1 MRDRA
6 SSLTSIADPASVQC
20 AFPHTLTEWT
30 VMELTQIAGGDC
42 GRDDCPT
49 IFTTDR
55 GTLVVQGYIV
65 NRTTPDGEAVVEIPL
80 SVFEDAAR
88 ALGR

>member
-1 MRDRA
+1 M
-6 SSLTSIADPASVQC
+6 T
-20 AFPHTLTEWT
+20 
-30 VMELTQIAGGDC
+30 LTQIAGGDC

-55 GTLVVQGYIV
+55 GTLAVQGYV
-65 NRTTPDGEAVVEIPL
+65 LDRPTPDGEAVVEIPL
-80 SVFEDAAR
+80 AVFQDAAR

>member
-1 MRDRA
+1 MN
-6 SSLTSIADPASVQC
+6 
-20 AFPHTLTEWT
+20 
-30 VMELTQIAGGDC
+30 LTQVAGGDC

-55 GTLVVQGYIV
+55 GTIAVQGYV
-65 NRTTPDGEAVVEIPL
+65 VDRLTPDGEAVVEIPL
-80 SVFEDAAR
+80 AVFQDAAR